1 MIEKLKSNEQAR
13 SEYRFISGLEMDA
26 RYYGRKEGWQEG
38 LEEGRQEGRQE
49 GLKEGR
55 QAGMQAGR
63 EQGFTEGV
71 MQTAKNLLDIGLS
84 VENIS
89 KATGLSCN
97 EIEKL
102 KIKQ

>member
-13 SEYRFISGLEMDA
+13 SEYRFISGFEMDA
-26 RYYGRKEGWQEG
+26 RYYGRQEG
-38 LEEGRQEGRQE
+38 LEEGRQE

-55 QAGMQAGR
+55 QAGMQAGMQVGR

-97 EIEKL
+97 EIERL

>member
-13 SEYRFISGLEMDA
+13 SEYRFISGFEMDA
-26 RYYGRKEGWQEG
+26 RYYGRQEG
-38 LEEGRQEGRQE
+38 LEEGRQE

-55 QAGMQAGR
+55 QAGMQVGR

-97 EIEKL
+97 EIERL

>member
-13 SEYRFISGLEMDA
+13 SEYRFISGFEMDA
-26 RYYGRKEGWQEG
+26 RYYGRKEGRKEGREEGWQEG
-38 LEEGRQEGRQE
+38 I
-49 GLKEGR
+49 KEGIKEGI
-55 QAGMQAGR
+55 A
-63 EQGFTEGV
+63 QGFADGV

-97 EIEKL
+97 EIENL

>member
-13 SEYRFISGLEMDA
+13 SEYRFISGFEMDA
-26 RYYGRKEGWQEG
+26 RYYGRQEG
-38 LEEGRQEGRQE
+38 LEEGRQE

-55 QAGMQAGR
+55 QAGMQVGR

>member
-13 SEYRFISGLEMDA
+13 SEYRFISGFEMDA
-26 RYYGRKEGWQEG
+26 RYYGRQEG
-38 LEEGRQEGRQE
+38 LEEGRQ
-49 GLKEGR
+49 
-55 QAGMQAGR
+55 AGMQVGR

-97 EIEKL
+97 EIERL